1 MRPIGRDAVLQ
12 AVTVASRN
20 RTLLVW
26 LSLAALGLV
35 GVIVALVVSAGSQS
49 RGSVLRAL
57 QQPAVFPA
65 AFVGPGPV
73 DQAIPAGGD
82 TLALRM
88 TPNRASLRNEIT
100 ATVTEHGRT
109 VDGTRVTVTYSMPA
123 MDMWGGLQTALIP
136 AGGGRYRANEPILG
150 MPGIWQ
156 LRITVA
162 PPGAHAFAV
171 VVNDRMNS

>member
-1 MRPIGRDAVLQ
+1 M
-12 AVTVASRN
+12 TVASRN
-20 RTLLVW
+20 RSLLIC

-35 GVIVALVVSAGSQS
+35 GVIVALAVSAGSQS

-65 AFVGPGPV
+65 AFVGPGRV
-73 DQAIPAGGD
+73 DLAIPAGAD

-100 ATVTEHGRT
+100 ATVTQRGRA
-109 VDGTRVTVTYSMPA
+109 VDGARVTVTYSMPA
-123 MDMWGGLQTALIP
+123 MDMWGGLQTTLRP
-136 AGGGRYRANEPILG
+136 AGAGRYRANEPVLG

-156 LRITVA
+156 LRIAVA
-162 PPGAHAFAV
+162 PPGGRAYAV

>member
-1 MRPIGRDAVLQ
+1 MCPGGRAAELQ

-26 LSLAALGLV
+26 LSLAALGLL
-35 GVIVALVVSAGSQS
+35 GVLVALAVSAGSQS
-49 RGSVLRAL
+49 RASVLGAL
-57 QQPAVFPA
+57 QRPAVFPD

-73 DQAIPAGGD
+73 DQALAAGGD

-88 TPNRASLRNEIT
+88 TPNRASLRNAIT
-100 ATVTEHGRT
+100 TTVTQHGRA
-109 VDGTRVTVTYSMPA
+109 VSGARVTVTYSMPA
-123 MDMWGGLQTALIP
+123 MDMWNALQTTLVP
-136 AGGGRYRANEPILG
+136 AGGGSYRADEPVLG

-162 PPGAHAFAV
+162 PPGARAFAV